1 MVSRYIL
8 KHCLR
13 PRAVVGVD
21 SLIKVMERVVGGS
34 MHTARRE
41 VLRMLMSR
49 TGTGFP
55 MSPIGECGLQSLRK
69 NSGGIN
75 AMCRGECTTFFEL
88 AAVGACLP

>member
-21 SLIKVMERVVGGS
+21 SLIKVMERVVGGN
-34 MHTARRE
+34 MHSARRE

-49 TGTGFP
+49 TGAGFP

-69 NSGGIN
+69 SSGGIN
-75 AMCRGECTTFFEL
+75 AMCRGQCTTFFEL
-88 AAVGACLP
+88 SAVGACLP